1 MRLLSHL
8 PYKIGLWHYFF
19 YDARRD
25 MHWESEGKA
34 GQSGPGRIDPP
45 RSSAKQMVAV
55 VTEIGEETMAQRV
68 VGALRDEIITMALK
82 PGDVI
87 SESDIA
93 ARYGVSRQPV
103 REAFIRLA
111 QLGLLLIRPKRATVV
126 KKISPDGVRQSRFIR
141 ESIEVEIVRRVAAQ
155 PGAEAQGELEALL
168 GEQEEASLADD
179 HRRFHELD
187 ELFHRT
193 LARLAGVEYAWQLID
208 DHKMQL
214 DRVRYLTL
222 GVSSSQRAIAE
233 HRGIIAAVVAA
244 DPLAAEAAMR
254 SHLARAEV
262 LLAQTIADFPEYF
275 EAG

>member
-1 MRLLSHL
+1 MAALLEHT
-8 PYKIGLWHYFF
+8 
-19 YDARRD
+19 
-25 MHWESEGKA
+25 
-34 GQSGPGRIDPP
+34 Q
-45 RSSAKQMVAV
+45 
-55 VTEIGEETMAQRV
+55 ETIAMRV
-68 VGALRDEIITMALK
+68 VDALRDDIITMSLK

-111 QLGLLLIRPKRATVV
+111 QQGLLLIRPKRATVV

-141 ESIEVEIVRRVAAQ
+141 ESIEVEIIRRVAGQ
-155 PGAEAQGELEALL
+155 PTDDAAEVLTTLIADQEA
-168 GEQEEASLADD
+168 ASSANDS
-179 HRRFHELD
+179 RRFHTLD

-222 GVSSSQRAIAE
+222 GVSSTQRAIAE
-233 HRGIIAAVVAA
+233 HKEIAQAVAKA
-244 DPLAAEAAMR
+244 DPAAAERAMR
-254 SHLARAEV
+254 AHLARAE
-262 LLAQTIADFPEYF
+262 LLLNQTISDFPDFF
-275 EAG
+275 E

>member
-1 MRLLSHL
+1 MST
-8 PYKIGLWHYFF
+8 IS
-19 YDARRD
+19 DD
-25 MHWESEGKA
+25 
-34 GQSGPGRIDPP
+34 I
-45 RSSAKQMVAV
+45 VA
-55 VTEIGEETMAQRV
+55 EETMAMRV
-68 VGALRDEIITMALK
+68 VGSLRDEIVSMALK

-111 QLGLLLIRPKRATVV
+111 QQGLLLIRPKRATVV

-141 ESIEVEIVRRVAAQ
+141 ESIEVEIIRRVAAQ
-155 PGAEAQGELEALL
+155 PGEDAARVLAGLIADQEL
-168 GEQEEASLADD
+168 ASGKGDS
-179 HRRFHELD
+179 RGFHLLD

-233 HRGIIAAVVAA
+233 HRGIADAVAKA
-244 DPLAAEAAMR
+244 DVDGAERAMR
-254 SHLARAEV
+254 DHLGRAEV
-262 LLAQTIADFPEYF
+262 LLAQTIADYPDYF
-275 EAG
+275 E

>member
-1 MRLLSHL
+1 MA
-8 PYKIGLWHYFF
+8 IATV
-19 YDARRD
+19 D
-25 MHWESEGKA
+25 
-34 GQSGPGRIDPP
+34 IN
-45 RSSAKQMVAV
+45 
-55 VTEIGEETMAQRV
+55 EETMAMRV
-68 VGALRDEIITMALK
+68 VEALRDEIVTMALK

-93 ARYGVSRQPV
+93 GRYGVSRQPV

-111 QLGLLLIRPKRATVV
+111 QQGLLLIRPKRATVI

-141 ESIEVEIVRRVAAQ
+141 ESIEVEIIRRLASQ
-155 PGAEAQGELEALL
+155 PGETVGTVLAGLIADQDV
-168 GEQEEASLADD
+168 ASSAGDS
-179 HRRFHELD
+179 RRFHILD
-187 ELFHRT
+187 ELFHRS

-233 HRGIIAAVVAA
+233 HRLIAEAVEKG

-254 SHLARAEV
+254 DHLARAEV
-262 LLAQTIADFPEYF
+262 LLAQTIEDFPDYF
-275 EAG
+275 E

>member
-1 MRLLSHL
+1 MEERKRSDQSNPYPSH
-8 PYKIGLWHYFF
+8 GSG
-19 YDARRD
+19 
-25 MHWESEGKA
+25 MESAQVRGKVGDTLEGTIA
-34 GQSGPGRIDPP
+34 F
-45 RSSAKQMVAV
+45 
-55 VTEIGEETMAQRV
+55 RV
-68 VGALRDEIITMALK
+68 VVALRDDIVSMALK

-93 ARYGVSRQPV
+93 GRYGVSRQPV

-111 QLGLLLIRPKRATVV
+111 QQGLLLIRPKRATVV

-141 ESIEVEIVRRVAAQ
+141 ESIEVEIIRRVASR
-155 PGAEAQGELEALL
+155 PGTEAAEVLAKLILDQEA
-168 GEQEEASLADD
+168 ASAANDS
-179 HRRFHELD
+179 RRFHKLD

-233 HRGIIAAVVAA
+233 HKQIAEAVARADVAG
-244 DPLAAEAAMR
+244 AEAAMR
-254 SHLARAEV
+254 AHLGRAEV
-262 LLAQTIADFPEYF
+262 LLNQTIEDFPDYF
-275 EAG
+275 E

>member
-1 MRLLSHL
+1 
-8 PYKIGLWHYFF
+8 
-19 YDARRD
+19 
-25 MHWESEGKA
+25 
-34 GQSGPGRIDPP
+34 
-45 RSSAKQMVAV
+45 MVAD
-55 VTEIGEETMAQRV
+55 VTQNGEETMALRV
-68 VGALRDEIITMALK
+68 VRALRDDIITMALK

-93 ARYGVSRQPV
+93 AKYGVSRQPV

-141 ESIEVEIVRRVAAQ
+141 ESIEVEIVRRLAAQ
-155 PGAEAQGELEALL
+155 PAPNVRAELEALL
-168 GEQEEASLADD
+168 AEQEQASVADD

-187 ELFHRT
+187 ELFHRV

-233 HRGIIAAVVAA
+233 HRQIVDAVADA
-244 DPLAAEAAMR
+244 DPVAAEAAMR
-254 SHLARAEV
+254 AHLARAEV

-275 EAG
+275 DEG

>member
-1 MRLLSHL
+1 MVEQR
-8 PYKIGLWHYFF
+8 
-19 YDARRD
+19 
-25 MHWESEGKA
+25 ESIMA
-34 GQSGPGRIDPP
+34 TATP
-45 RSSAKQMVAV
+45 
-55 VTEIGEETMAQRV
+55 EINEETMAMRV
-68 VGALRDEIITMALK
+68 VAALRDEIVTMALK

-93 ARYGVSRQPV
+93 GRYGVSRQPV

-111 QLGLLLIRPKRATVV
+111 QQGLLLIRPKRATVV

-141 ESIEVEIVRRVAAQ
+141 ESIEVEIIRRVASD
-155 PGAEAQGELEALL
+155 PGPETAGVLAGLIAD
-168 GEQEEASLADD
+168 QERASAAHDS
-179 HRRFHELD
+179 RRFHILD
-187 ELFHRT
+187 ELFHRS

-233 HRGIIAAVVAA
+233 HKCIAEAVAKG

-254 SHLARAEV
+254 EHLARAEV
-262 LLAQTIADFPEYF
+262 LLNQTIEDFPDYF
-275 EAG
+275 E

>member
-1 MRLLSHL
+1 M
-8 PYKIGLWHYFF
+8 
-19 YDARRD
+19 
-25 MHWESEGKA
+25 SETLEGTIA
-34 GQSGPGRIDPP
+34 F
-45 RSSAKQMVAV
+45 
-55 VTEIGEETMAQRV
+55 RV
-68 VGALRDEIITMALK
+68 VVALRDDIVSMALK

-93 ARYGVSRQPV
+93 GRYGVSRQPV

-111 QLGLLLIRPKRATVV
+111 QQGLLLIRPKRATVV

-141 ESIEVEIVRRVAAQ
+141 ESIEVEIIRRVAAN
-155 PGAEAQGELEALL
+155 PGPDVKDVLERLIADQEA
-168 GEQEEASLADD
+168 ASAANDS
-179 HRRFHELD
+179 RRFHKQD

-233 HRGIIAAVVAA
+233 HKLIAEAVSQGDTAG
-244 DPLAAEAAMR
+244 AEAAMR
-254 SHLARAEV
+254 AHLGRAEM
-262 LLAQTIADFPEYF
+262 LLSQTIEDYPDFF
-275 EAG
+275 E

>member
-1 MRLLSHL
+1 MSE
-8 PYKIGLWHYFF
+8 
-19 YDARRD
+19 AR
-25 MHWESEGKA
+25 EGTIA
-34 GQSGPGRIDPP
+34 F
-45 RSSAKQMVAV
+45 
-55 VTEIGEETMAQRV
+55 RV
-68 VGALRDEIITMALK
+68 VVALRDEIVSMGLK

-111 QLGLLLIRPKRATVV
+111 QQGLLLIRPKRATVV

-141 ESIEVEIVRRVAAQ
+141 ESIEVEIIRRVATNPSPDVADVLSALIADQ
-155 PGAEAQGELEALL
+155 EA
-168 GEQEEASLADD
+168 ASTANDS
-179 HRRFHELD
+179 RRFHRQD

-233 HRGIIAAVVAA
+233 HKQIAEAVSKGDVAG
-244 DPLAAEAAMR
+244 AEAAMR
-254 SHLARAEV
+254 AHLARAEV
-262 LLAQTIADFPEYF
+262 LLNQTISDFPDYF
-275 EAG
+275 E